1 MNADEAAKCLIIAKR
16 SINERNF
23 DKAQKFLIKSIKL
36 HETNEAQSL
45 LQRLDQI
52 KAAAAS
58 TGSSRAPSPPVAPR
72 RTPPPEPPKKFTPEQ
87 AKIAK
92 DILRCKDYYEM
103 LGVEKNIDEKGLKRA
118 YKKKCLKVHPDK
130 NNAPDADE
138 AFKRINNAMACLS
151 DP

>member
-1 MNADEAAKCLIIAKR
+1 M
-16 SINERNF
+16 
-23 DKAQKFLIKSIKL
+23 
-36 HETNEAQSL
+36 
-45 LQRLDQI
+45 
-52 KAAAAS
+52 
-58 TGSSRAPSPPVAPR
+58 APR

-92 DILRCKDYYEM
+92 DVLRCKDYYEM